1 MRQPCRFCFTESSL
15 DGIIYYPAILRNWL
29 SCSQFGMEARVLI
42 AFSRK
47 QYGRRFLKTA
57 MYHLHLVIRPHK
69 LQGRLENVFIRI
81 TRFSV
86 SESFVVWKK
95 DSIEIGVRGCC

>member
-47 QYGRRFLKTA
+47 QYGRRGEQRDKGLLKK
-57 MYHLHLVIRPHK
+57 V
-69 LQGRLENVFIRI
+69 LENCHVPPPLSNKATQA
-81 TRFSV
+81 TREAGKCFHSDNKV
-86 SESFVVWKK
+86 LSK
-95 DSIEIGVRGCC
+95 